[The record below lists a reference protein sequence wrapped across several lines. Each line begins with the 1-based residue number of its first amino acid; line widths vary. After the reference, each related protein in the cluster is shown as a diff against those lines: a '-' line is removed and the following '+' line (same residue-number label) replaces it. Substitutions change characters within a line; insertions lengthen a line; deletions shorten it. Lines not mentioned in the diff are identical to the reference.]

1 MYQVLGKGKR
11 SLIGTIVPNTWY
23 LALGTQKTGLFEG
36 TLYKYLVPG
45 TQKTSLI
52 ETIVF
57 KYLNSI

>member
-1 MYQVLGKGKR
+1 MYHILGKGKR
-11 SLIGTIVPNTWY
+11 SLIGTIVPSTWY
-23 LALGTQKTGLFEG
+23 LVLGTQKTGLFEG